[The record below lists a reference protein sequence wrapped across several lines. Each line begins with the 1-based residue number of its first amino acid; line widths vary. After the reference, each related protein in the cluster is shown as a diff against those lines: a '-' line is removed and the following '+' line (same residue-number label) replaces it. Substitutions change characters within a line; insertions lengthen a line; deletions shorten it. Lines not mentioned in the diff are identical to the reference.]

1 MRDSPAADRK
11 NHSMSTPFPH
21 VEECDFDAASVVV
34 RWMDCVNAGDVA
46 GVTSLY
52 AEHAVLLPTFSPHT
66 ILTAEQRLE
75 YFKSLAS
82 RKGLQVTL
90 HPKTLRVTSLSET
103 VKVACGI
110 YRFSFEVDDEP
121 LTFEARFSFAMNIT
135 KPHPIKHHH
144 SSQVPRTLG

>member
-1 MRDSPAADRK
+1 MTATYA
-11 NHSMSTPFPH
+11 H
-21 VEECDFDAASVVV
+21 VEECDLDAATVVT

-52 AEHAVLLPTFSPHT
+52 ATHAVLLPTFSPHT
-66 ILTAEQRLE
+66 ITTEEQREE

-82 RKGLQVTL
+82 RKGLQVSL
-90 HPKTLRVTSLSET
+90 HAKTLRVTSLSET

-121 LTFEARFSFAMNIT
+121 LTFEARFSFAINIT

>member
-1 MRDSPAADRK
+1 MKHQIMTGSY
-11 NHSMSTPFPH
+11 PH
-21 VEECDFDAASVVV
+21 VDECDLDAATVVT
-34 RWMDCVNAGDVA
+34 RWMDYVNVGDVA

-52 AEHAVLLPTFSPHT
+52 ATHAVLLPTFSPHT
-66 ILTAEQRLE
+66 LTTEEQREE

-82 RKGLQVTL
+82 RKGLKVSL
-90 HPKTLRVTSLSET
+90 HAKTLRVTPLSET
-103 VKVACGI
+103 VKVASGI

>member
-1 MRDSPAADRK
+1 MTA
-11 NHSMSTPFPH
+11 TYPH
-21 VEECDFDAASVVV
+21 VEECDLDAASVVT

-52 AEHAVLLPTFSPHT
+52 ATHAVLLPTFSPHT
-66 ILTAEQRLE
+66 ITTEEQREE

-82 RKGLQVTL
+82 RKGLQVSL
-90 HPKTLRVTSLSET
+90 HTKTLRVTPLSET
-103 VKVACGI
+103 VKVASGI

-121 LTFEARFSFAMNIT
+121 LTFEARFSFVIDISN
-135 KPHPIKHHH
+135 PHPIQHHH